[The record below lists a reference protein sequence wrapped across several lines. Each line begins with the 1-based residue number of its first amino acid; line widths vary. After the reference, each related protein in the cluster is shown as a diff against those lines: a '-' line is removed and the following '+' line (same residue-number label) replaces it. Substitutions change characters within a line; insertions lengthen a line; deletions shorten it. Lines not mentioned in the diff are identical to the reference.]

1 MFCSHCGLKIEDT
14 ARFCPHCGA
23 DLQGRPSAVVLEESQ
38 NAGVGPAAY
47 RSRKEKAI
55 ALILCFLLGC
65 WGGHRFYLGE
75 KASAVTMFVIGLF
88 GLFLFIPLLI
98 TGVWSLIDLIRILIM
113 DPAVFEARYNSDV
126 R

>member
-23 DLQGRPSAVVLEESQ
+23 DLQGCRSTVVSGGSS
-38 NAGVGPAAY
+38 NAGAGPAAY

-75 KASAVTMFVIGLF
+75 KASAVTMLAIGLF

-98 TGVWSLIDLIRILIM
+98 TGVWSLIDFVRILTM
-113 DPAVFEARYNSDV
+113 DSAVFETKYNSDV